1 MKPQPIPSGS
11 QRFLQAAR
19 CETERAPGC
28 ADTRCGYQLPA
39 GDNAKQPENIRACWE
54 EEEGSLWQ
62 RGARAEQHQLSR
74 LGLSAGGGV
83 VCCIAAESPAGILAD
98 AARNLPGAAR
108 GMLRSQ
114 IHHLEE
120 GVSCPLQP

>member
-1 MKPQPIPSGS
+1 MKPQPIPSGT
-11 QRFLQAAR
+11 QCFLQAAR
-19 CETERAPGC
+19 CETEHAPGY
-28 ADTRCGYQLPA
+28 ADTRCGCQLPT
-39 GDNAKQPENIRACWE
+39 GNNAKQPEIIRARWE
-54 EEEGSLWQ
+54 EEEGSLQ
-62 RGARAEQHQLSR
+62 RCGARAEQHRLSR

-108 GMLRSQ
+108 GMLQSQ
-114 IHHLEE
+114 IRHPEE

>member
-11 QRFLQAAR
+11 QGFLR
-19 CETERAPGC
+19 CETKHAPGC
-28 ADTRCGYQLPA
+28 ADTRCGRQLPA
-39 GDNAKQPENIRACWE
+39 GDNAKQPEIIQARWE
-54 EEEGSLWQ
+54 EEEGSL
-62 RGARAEQHQLSR
+62 RRCRTRAERHWPSR

-98 AARNLPGAAR
+98 AARNLPRAAR
-108 GMLRSQ
+108 GMLQSQ
-114 IHHLEE
+114 IHHPEE